1 MRALR
6 ILISLLL
13 LSPAAAFAG
22 AAADADDARLAASM
36 LGLVQQIVRLAAES
50 PDPQTM
56 RKGIDGMLSGENA
69 DANRFAAVLLG
80 EILRE
85 VPSEHQAMIAAIG
98 RDLLAVARRDMA
110 RAAAQPGAEF
120 AERALQARRD
130 LHAMGLRYY
139 DSGQFLDA
147 VTRDD
152 ALAVELYVRAR
163 GVNLQARDAEGRSA
177 LELARSRGNPQ
188 IIAILSRAGA
198 Q

>member
-1 MRALR
+1 
-6 ILISLLL
+6 
-13 LSPAAAFAG
+13 
-22 AAADADDARLAASM
+22 M
-36 LGLVQQIVRLAAES
+36 LGLVQQIVRLAAVS

>member
-1 MRALR
+1 MRTLR

-13 LSPAAAFAG
+13 LSPAAASAG
-22 AAADADDARLAASM
+22 AAADADDAKLAASM
-36 LGLVQQIVRLAAES
+36 LALVQQVVRLAAQS

-69 DANRFAAVLLG
+69 DANRFAAILLG
-80 EILRE
+80 EIGRD
-85 VPSEHQAMIAAIG
+85 VPLEHQAMIASIG

-110 RAAAQPGAEF
+110 RAAAQPGSES

-130 LHAMGLRYY
+130 LHAMGLRYF
-139 DSGQFLDA
+139 DGGQFIEA
-147 VTRDD
+147 VARDD

-177 LELARSRGNPQ
+177 LEIARSRGNPQ
-188 IIAILSRAGA
+188 IIAILSRAA
-198 Q
+198 AE

>member
-13 LSPAAAFAG
+13 LSHAAASAG
-22 AAADADDARLAASM
+22 AAADADDAKLAESM
-36 LGLVQQIVRLAAES
+36 LALVQQVVRLAAQS

-69 DANRFAAVLLG
+69 DANRFAAILLG
-80 EILRE
+80 EILRD
-85 VPSEHQAMIAAIG
+85 VPSEHQAMIASIG
-98 RDLLAVARRDMA
+98 RDFLAVARRDMA
-110 RAAAQPGAEF
+110 RAAALPGAEF
-120 AERALQARRD
+120 PERALQARRD

-139 DSGQFLDA
+139 DSGQFLEA

-152 ALAVELYVRAR
+152 ALAVALYVRAR

-177 LELARSRGNPQ
+177 LELARARGNSQ
-188 IIAILSRAGA
+188 IIAILSRAA
-198 Q
+198 AE

>member
-1 MRALR
+1 MRVFR

-13 LSPAAAFAG
+13 LSPAVASAG
-22 AAADADDARLAASM
+22 AASDADDAKLVASM
-36 LGLVQQIVRLAAES
+36 LALVQQVVRLAAQS

-80 EILRE
+80 EILRDL
-85 VPSEHQAMIAAIG
+85 PLEHQATIASIG

-139 DSGQFLDA
+139 DRGQFLEA

-163 GVNLQARDAEGRSA
+163 GVNLLARDAEGRSA

-188 IIAILSRAGA
+188 IIAILSRAA
-198 Q
+198 AE